1 MLTSA
6 QLIQQITSTIGKVKV
21 IELSK
26 ILKEQ
31 QFALHDLIDITF
43 NENKDIAFRA
53 AWLLE
58 NIYLK
63 EPEQY
68 LNDMG
73 YLLKRFPEVSYPS
86 CQRHYAKII
95 MHITSPKAPACI
107 QIQLQET
114 DLNLIIDKLFDWMID
129 PKVKIAVKVFASEAL
144 FNMRNNYTWIA
155 EELANQIQ
163 FLMRDG
169 TMAIQTRGR
178 KILKLLGS

>member
-1 MLTSA
+1 MLTSQ
-6 QLIQQITSTIGKVKV
+6 QLIQQITSTIGKAKV
-21 IELSK
+21 IKLSK

-31 QFALHDLIDITF
+31 QFALHDLVDITF

-86 CQRHYAKII
+86 CQRHYAKIM
-95 MHITSPKAPACI
+95 MHITSPKAPVRI
-107 QIQLQET
+107 QMQLRET
-114 DLNLIIDKLFDWMID
+114 DLTPFIEKLFDWMID
-129 PKVKIAVKVFASEAL
+129 PQIKIAVKVFAGEAL
-144 FNMRNNYTWIA
+144 FNM
-155 EELANQIQ
+155 
-163 FLMRDG
+163 
-169 TMAIQTRGR
+169 
-178 KILKLLGS
+178 